1 MWRNEVSVNLFQ
13 SANPGLPSPR
23 YAPVSCCLWLR
34 VLRNSPTFNW
44 DGVTSCP
51 EQTLLQMA
59 GCFRLQGSLESDL
72 TSPAILILCQ
82 NPSSFLPFQME
93 MDSVHFLSLTT
104 LAHGFFCSK
113 LKSILYLQSCRLSP
127 ANGLLGPP
135 NIFFFLSKQFGLVT
149 ENGHFSYGPDF
160 RCLLNPE
167 AQWFSLSPSLQVIS
181 LSPLNLPFSFSDSLP
196 GGLALWSAPKPRPGD
211 LACWIPQLSAYL
223 LPRGVSPMG
232 GCLNK

>member
-1 MWRNEVSVNLFQ
+1 
-13 SANPGLPSPR
+13 
-23 YAPVSCCLWLR
+23 
-34 VLRNSPTFNW
+34 
-44 DGVTSCP
+44 
-51 EQTLLQMA
+51 MA
-59 GCFRLQGSLESDL
+59 GCFRLQGNLESDL

-181 LSPLNLPFSFSDSLP
+181 LSPLNLPFSFSDSAWWPLVSSQTP
-196 GGLALWSAPKPRPGD
+196 SWGPCLLDSPAICIPAASGGISNGGLFEQISSWHS
-211 LACWIPQLSAYL
+211 
-223 LPRGVSPMG
+223 
-232 GCLNK
+232 